1 MRLVNYKVM
10 DENMAKERMEER
22 DEDSALSGTVLIW
35 EYANV
40 SHTLKEVNKIDKY
53 SRRFKTEY

>member
-1 MRLVNYKVM
+1 MRIWQKGW
-10 DENMAKERMEER
+10 KRG
-22 DEDSALSGTVLIW
+22 DEDSTFWYCTDFGN
-35 EYANV
+35 YANV